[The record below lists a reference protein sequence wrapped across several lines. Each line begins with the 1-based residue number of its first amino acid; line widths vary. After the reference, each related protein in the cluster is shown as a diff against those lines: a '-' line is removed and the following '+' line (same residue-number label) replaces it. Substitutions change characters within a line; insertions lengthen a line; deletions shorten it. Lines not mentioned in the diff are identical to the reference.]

1 MAELKPCPF
10 ACKGKTARVYDF
22 QNCSLYDFQDYHTLS
37 WRWRVKCDKCGAE
50 GPIAD
55 SKEEAIDAW
64 NKRN

>member
-10 ACKGKTARVYDF
+10 CEGKTVSIYDY
-22 QNCSLYDFQDYHTLS
+22 QNYYTLPYH
-37 WRWRVKCDKCGAE
+37 WRVKCDKCGAE

-64 NKRN
+64 NKRSDK